1 MVHLHEVRDSDKH
14 FVIDP
19 VTMVITNN
27 SEKTTIRQG
36 DHNSEIYTFEIPK
49 IVEGH
54 DMSQCNRVE
63 IHYNNDAANKAESSE
78 DFYLV
83 TDMHIDH
90 AETDTLCFSWLIHG
104 NATKFDGMLSFRIR
118 FGCVDDEGKYTYK
131 KHTETYDGITVSPGK
146 DNTAADIEEYGD
158 VVYGLIADVKQTK
171 ETTLSEV
178 QQMKSTLNGLIAN
191 VQQTKNTLLGEVQ
204 QMKETLL
211 DGFSSTKIAEITL
224 QEATWAALTHNDK
237 PMDVYSQEVYVEGLT
252 ASSKV
257 DLLPDPLQ
265 LEIFRNKELAFV
277 TANIDGALMVF
288 AIGEKPDEDY
298 TMQVAITEVKL

>member
-78 DFYLV
+78 DYYLV

-146 DNTAADIEEYGD
+146 DNTAADIEEYSD
-158 VVYGLIADVKQTK
+158 VVYGLINEVK
-171 ETTLSEV
+171 E
-178 QQMKSTLNGLIAN
+178 MKA
-191 VQQTKNTLLGEVQ
+191 
-204 QMKETLL
+204 TLL
-211 DGFSSTKIAEITL
+211 DGFSTTKIAEITL
-224 QEATWAALTHNDK
+224 PAADWAGHATGTGIVG
-237 PMDVYSQEVYVEGLT
+237 PYIQYVNIDGLT
-252 ASSKV
+252 EYSKV
-257 DLLPDPLQ
+257 DLLPSAEQ
-265 LEIFRNKELAFV
+265 LETFRDNELAFV
-277 TANIDGALMVF
+277 TENSEGVLIVY
-288 AIGEKPDEDY
+288 AIGEKPQETY
-298 TMQVAITEVKL
+298 TIQVAITEVKL